1 MRRQSEEQLGLGL
14 DPPSTPKSAR
24 PRPLLPDE
32 AERDRITGDL
42 ETDLLVEA
50 GAGSGKTTAL
60 VSRMVALVRTG
71 TAAVHEVAAVTFTR
85 KAAGE
90 LRQRFQEAL
99 EKDGLAPERTS
110 DQRHL
115 LDRALQNIDQAFM
128 GTIHAFCA
136 RLLRER
142 PLEAGV
148 DPAFAETTPAEAH
161 AQAARFWSLY
171 LERLATQGDAI
182 LGELEELGLN
192 PAQLSDLYEELREYP
207 DVEFPLDPA
216 PPPDLAHVAAVRT
229 ELETLLIEGERMM
242 PSDEPEGGWDKTQ
255 NRLRSLVYH
264 MHHGRWN
271 DDRYFLDALADA
283 VGRWDLVQKKWAAD
297 QRGKVAAVG
306 LRDRLIKLTETGSAA
321 QDVLDQWWAHR
332 YPTAMRF
339 AKGAA
344 DALMAH
350 RRSSGRLDFQDLLDL
365 AARMLRRNPAAR
377 SDLGDRWRYLLVDE
391 FQDTDPLQA
400 EVLFLLASDCED
412 GGDWT
417 RSQPRPGALFVV
429 GDPKQSIYRFR
440 RADIAMYARVRRR
453 FEDFG
458 AVLTLTSNFRS
469 GVPIAALV
477 NEVFAPPDGFLYVGD
492 ETQAGFA
499 PLAPQPRAQGPPR
512 EGVFHFTVQVTG
524 KINRD
529 TLIAWESDALA
540 EWIAAQVRSG
550 VRAPGD
556 FLILTRNKSPLATL
570 AHALEGRDLPV
581 QVSGAGVGVEEE
593 VAELTLLLEALTD
606 PSDAPRTVAVLIGL
620 CFGLDHEE
628 LLLHR
633 DAGKGFDL
641 RHGDRSADP
650 DTAPVEAALARMRVW
665 WELARAHPADV
676 VVGRIADDLGL
687 LAHAAA
693 GELGSI
699 RAGAL
704 AFVLDAVRA
713 SGLEG
718 DTSLTGALEA
728 LTAALAEEEAEA
740 PLEPG
745 RRDVIRLMNLHKAKG
760 LEAPVVVL
768 AAPFGEKDFA
778 IKRHIER
785 TPEGR
790 ARGWLVVQQKDG
802 FNSFKTVA
810 RPRGWAEK
818 QARERVFEHAEDL
831 RLLYVAVTRAG
842 HELVV
847 SRPPKNPEG
856 SPWGALEGWLE
867 DNGTRLELD
876 SVAAPPRER
885 LDTSVAGIAAAVT
898 TATTARS
905 TAAARGFRFRTV
917 TGLVK
922 GDDDESASAADPSP
936 LPPSSAGPG
945 GYDWGSAVHGVLEAA
960 ARGSTGD
967 RLRAVGRSLLLELD
981 RPTRSGEPTELDDLI
996 ATVQAVRDS
1005 ALWRRATGASRRLA
1019 EVPFALRLEGSTFLE
1034 GVVDLAFREDA
1045 GWVLVDYKTDR
1056 GDDPEFAAR
1065 RRAYREQLR
1074 HYGDAWSRL
1083 SGEPVKE
1090 RVIFWIRSG
1099 EEERVEA

>member
-1 MRRQSEEQLGLGL
+1 MSHRSEEQLGLGL
-14 DPPSTPKSAR
+14 DSPS
-24 PRPLLPDE
+24 LPDKE
-32 AERDRITGDL
+32 ARDRITGDL
-42 ETDLLVEA
+42 GTNFLVEA

-60 VSRMVALVRTG
+60 VCRMVALIRTG
-71 TAAVHEVAAVTFTR
+71 TAAVHKIAAVTFTR

-90 LRQRFQEAL
+90 LRQRFQETL
-99 EKDGLAPERTS
+99 EKDRLAPERTP
-110 DQRHL
+110 DQHRL
-115 LDRALQNIDQAFM
+115 LDHALQDIDQAFM

-148 DPAFAETTPAEAH
+148 DPAFAETTAAEAN
-161 AQAARFWSLY
+161 AQAARFWSLH

-182 LGELEELGLN
+182 LGELDELGLTTS
-192 PAQLSDLYEELREYP
+192 QLRGLYEELREYP
-207 DVEFPLDPA
+207 DVEFPIDPA
-216 PPPDLAHVAAVRT
+216 PPPDPADVAAVRT
-229 ELETLLIEGERMM
+229 ELESLLIEGARMM
-242 PSDEPEGGWDKTQ
+242 PKDEPEGGWDKMQ
-255 NRLRSLVYH
+255 GRLRSLLYR
-264 MHHGRWN
+264 MRHGRWN
-271 DDRYFLDALADA
+271 DDLYFLDTLADA
-283 VGRWDLVQKKWAAD
+283 TAQWKLTQKKWAAD
-297 QRGKVAAVG
+297 RRGKEDAVR
-306 LRDRLIKLTETGSAA
+306 LRDRLVELTGAGSAA
-321 QDVLDQWWAHR
+321 QIVLDQWWAHR

-344 DALMAH
+344 DALMAE
-350 RRSSGRLDFQDLLDL
+350 RRGSGRLDFQDLLDL
-365 AARMLRRNPAAR
+365 AARMLRRNPPAR
-377 SDLGDRWRYLLVDE
+377 ADLGRRWRYLLVDE

-412 GGDWT
+412 EGDWI

-440 RADIAMYARVRRR
+440 RADIAMYSRVRSR

-477 NEVFAPPDGFLYVGD
+477 NKVFAPPSGFPAVGD

-499 PLAPQPRAQGPPR
+499 SLDPQPRPQAPPR
-512 EGVFHFTVQVTG
+512 EGVFHFTVHVEG
-524 KINRD
+524 RVDKD
-529 TLIAWESDALA
+529 TRTAWESDALA
-540 EWIAAQVRSG
+540 EWIAGLVRSG
-550 VRAPGD
+550 VRAPDD
-556 FLILTRNKSPLATL
+556 FLILTRTKGPLASF
-570 AHALEGRDLPV
+570 ARALEVRGLPV

-606 PSDAPRTVAVLIGL
+606 PSDASLTVAVLVGL
-620 CFGLDHEE
+620 CFGLDHEQ

-633 DAGKGFDL
+633 EAGKGFDL
-641 RHGDRSADP
+641 RRADP
-650 DTAPVEAALARMRVW
+650 NADPGTAPVEGALAQMRGW
-665 WELARAHPADV
+665 WELARVHPADV
-676 VVGRIADDLGL
+676 LVGRIADDLGL

-704 AFVLDAVRA
+704 AFVLDAVRS

-728 LTAALAEEEAEA
+728 LAAALAEEEAEA

-745 RRDVIRLMNLHKAKG
+745 RRSVIRLMNLHKAKG

-768 AAPFGEKDFA
+768 AAPFGNRTYG
-778 IKRHIER
+778 ITRHLER

-802 FNSFKTVA
+802 FNSIKTIA
-810 RPRGWAEK
+810 RPREWADK
-818 QARERVFEHAEDL
+818 QARERVFEDAEDL

-867 DNGTRLELD
+867 DKGTRLELD
-876 SVAAPPRER
+876 PITPPPRER
-885 LDTSVAGIAAAVT
+885 LTATTEEITAAVVA
-898 TATTARS
+898 ATTARS
-905 TAAARGFRFRTV
+905 AAAAPGFRFLTV

-922 GDDDESASAADPSP
+922 GEDEESASATDVPPLQPST
-936 LPPSSAGPG
+936 AGPG
-945 GYDWGSAVHGVLEAA
+945 GYDWGSAAHGVLEAA
-960 ARGSTGD
+960 ARGATGGH
-967 RLRAVGRSLLLELD
+967 LRAVGRSLLLELD
-981 RPTRSGEPTELDDLI
+981 RPTRSAEPIELDELM
-996 ATVQAVRDS
+996 ATVQAVMASD
-1005 ALWRRATGASRRLA
+1005 LWRRAASAARRLA

-1034 GVVDLAFREDA
+1034 GVVDLAFPEDD
-1045 GWVLVDYKTDR
+1045 GWVLADYKTDR
-1056 GDDPEFAAR
+1056 GDDPAFAVR

-1074 HYGDAWSRL
+1074 AYSAAWSRL
-1083 SGEPVKE
+1083 TGESVKE
-1090 RVIFWIRSG
+1090 RVILWTRNG
-1099 EEERVEA
+1099 AEERVEA

>member
-1 MRRQSEEQLGLGL
+1 MSQRSEEQLGLEL
-14 DPPSTPKSAR
+14 DSQP
-24 PRPLLPDE
+24 LPDE
-32 AERDRITGDL
+32 AARARIAGDL
-42 ETDLLVEA
+42 GTNFLVEA

-71 TAAVHEVAAVTFTR
+71 TVTVREVAAVTFTR
-85 KAAGE
+85 KTAGE
-90 LRQRFQEAL
+90 LRQRFQKAL
-99 EKDGLAPERTS
+99 EKDRWAPERTP
-110 DQRHL
+110 DQHRL
-115 LDRALQNIDQAFM
+115 LDRALQDIDQAFM

-148 DPAFAETTPAEAH
+148 DPAFAETTAAEAN
-161 AQAARFWSLY
+161 AEAARFWSLH

-182 LGELEELGLN
+182 LGELDKLGLT
-192 PAQLSDLYEELREYP
+192 PAQLRSLYEELREYP

-216 PPPDLAHVAAVRT
+216 PPPDPADVAVVRT
-229 ELETLLIEGERMM
+229 ELESLLNEGALMM
-242 PSDEPEGGWDKTQ
+242 PKDEPAGGWDKMQ
-255 NRLRSLVYH
+255 RRLRSLLYQ
-264 MHHGRWN
+264 MRHGRWN
-271 DDRYFLDALADA
+271 DDRHFLDMLADA
-283 VGRWDLVQKKWAAD
+283 TAQWELVQKRWAAD
-297 QRGKVAAVG
+297 QRGKEDAVG
-306 LRDRLIKLTETGSAA
+306 LRDRLVELTEAGSAA
-321 QDVLDQWWAHR
+321 QTVLDQWWAHR

-344 DALMAH
+344 DALMAQ
-350 RRSSGRLDFQDLLDL
+350 RRSLGRLDFQDLLYL
-365 AARMLRRNPAAR
+365 AARMLRRNPTAR
-377 SDLGDRWRYLLVDE
+377 ADLGHRWRRLLVDE

-412 GGDWT
+412 EGDWT

-440 RADIAMYARVRRR
+440 RSDIAMYSRVRHR

-469 GVPIAALV
+469 GAPIAALV
-477 NEVFAPPDGFLYVGD
+477 NEVFAPPDGFPAVGD

-499 PLAPQPRAQGPPR
+499 PLDPQPHRQAPPR
-512 EGVFHFTVQVTG
+512 EGVFHFTVNVTG
-524 KINRD
+524 KVNKD
-529 TLIAWESDALA
+529 TLTAWESNALA
-540 EWIAAQVRSG
+540 EWIAGQVKSG
-550 VRAPGD
+550 VRAPDD
-556 FLILTRNKSPLATL
+556 FLILTRTKGPLASFVR
-570 AHALEGRDLPV
+570 ALERHGLPV

-606 PSDAPRTVAVLIGL
+606 PSDTTLTVAVLIGL
-620 CFGLDHEE
+620 CFGLDHEQ

-633 DAGKGFDL
+633 EAGKWFDL
-641 RHGDRSADP
+641 RRADRNADP
-650 DTAPVEAALARMRVW
+650 STVPVEAALAQMRSW
-665 WELARAHPADV
+665 WELARVHPADV

-687 LAHAAA
+687 LAYAAA

-704 AFVLDAVRA
+704 AFVLDAVRS

-718 DTSLTGALEA
+718 DTSLTGAQEA
-728 LTAALAEEEAEA
+728 LAAALAAEEAEA

-745 RRDVIRLMNLHKAKG
+745 RRGVIRLMNLHKAKG

-768 AAPFGEKDFA
+768 AAPFGNKAYA
-778 IKRHIER
+778 IKRHLER

-790 ARGWLVVQQKDG
+790 ARGWLVVQQKDS
-802 FNSFKTVA
+802 FNSIKTVA
-810 RPRGWAEK
+810 RPRGWADKEE
-818 QARERVFEHAEDL
+818 RERVFEDAEDL

-867 DNGTRLELD
+867 ENGTRLELD
-876 SVAAPPRER
+876 PIAPPPRER
-885 LDTSVAGIAAAVT
+885 LASTAEDITAAVAAT
-898 TATTARS
+898 TTARS
-905 TAAARGFRFRTV
+905 AATAPGFRFLTV

-922 GDDDESASAADPSP
+922 SEDEESAPAADVHP
-936 LPPSSAGPG
+936 LQPRTAGPG

-960 ARGSTGD
+960 ARGRTGEH
-967 RLRAVGRSLLLELD
+967 LRAVGRSLLFELD

-996 ATVQAVRDS
+996 TTVQAVQASD
-1005 ALWRRATGASRRLA
+1005 LWRRAGGATRRLA

-1034 GVVDLAFREDA
+1034 GVVDLAFPEDD
-1045 GWVLVDYKTDR
+1045 GWVLADYKTDR
-1056 GDDPEFAAR
+1056 GDDPEFAVR
-1065 RRAYREQLR
+1065 RRAYRKQLR
-1074 HYGDAWSRL
+1074 AYSSAWSRL
-1083 SGEPVKE
+1083 TGESVKE
-1090 RVIFWIRSG
+1090 RVILWARNG
-1099 EEERVEA
+1099 TEERV